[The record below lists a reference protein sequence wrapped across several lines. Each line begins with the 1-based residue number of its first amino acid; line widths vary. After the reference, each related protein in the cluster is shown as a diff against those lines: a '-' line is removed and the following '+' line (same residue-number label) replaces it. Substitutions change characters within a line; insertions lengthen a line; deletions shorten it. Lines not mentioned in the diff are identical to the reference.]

1 MPAHQR
7 IKIAPDALPRK
18 FFAALASHLHN
29 IRIALVYTCIIPR
42 VTISMFKIGFSQKGW
57 TFSPRVVPDFFRHG
71 SFCFGQ
77 FLIWEVLQMTV
88 IRPPWR
94 NDYAI
99 KSLIRSRAYWLRISG
114 LWLCCRQYLSFL
126 YSHHFFFDGN
136 TGGER
141 QRQRILSNWKLTHA
155 NSSVYVHLCG
165 SCTVRIRIWQW

>member
-42 VTISMFKIGFSQKGW
+42 VTISMFKIGSAKKVGHFHPESYL
-57 TFSPRVVPDFFRHG
+57 TFFRHG

-114 LWLCCRQYLSFL
+114 LWLCCWQCLIRLYASLTSMMSCRVTSEILSIIMLSFI
-126 YSHHFFFDGN
+126 S
-136 TGGER
+136 R
-141 QRQRILSNWKLTHA
+141 
-155 NSSVYVHLCG
+155 
-165 SCTVRIRIWQW
+165 